1 MSKRATKVI
10 LSLAIVIVAI
20 FIAMAM
26 VNSRQ
31 PLATTGSETRLPAA
45 RTLTVQL
52 GEVRPAI
59 TAHGNVTARYELEL
73 VAEVSGRVQ
82 WVAPEFEPGQLVAA
96 DQVLL
101 RIDPINYRLALAEAR
116 AALASAELTL
126 ADSRAVKR
134 KAAIEEGELRV
145 EAARRGVEKAQQD
158 LAYTEIRAPFNTV
171 IDTKIAEYGQYLA
184 AGQPV
189 ARLLGSD
196 TAEVSLQL
204 PPSEAALLDP
214 GADVTLAATM
224 GAALQQWPARLLRIE
239 SRVDQQ
245 TRVMPVVVE
254 VDSPYDASV
263 HPDVLPLG
271 LFVGAELHGKP
282 INSAVRLPISALQ
295 ADESV
300 FVVEEGVL
308 QRRRVN
314 VVHREGNTVIVND
327 GLANGEQV
335 VVNRLEV
342 MFQGMLVER
351 VDG

>member
-1 MSKRATKVI
+1 MSKPGTKVI
-10 LSLAIVIVAI
+10 LPVAIVAVAI

-31 PLATTGSETRLPAA
+31 PLATSGSEPRLPTA
-45 RTLTVQL
+45 RTLTVEL
-52 GEVRPAI
+52 GDVRPSVI
-59 TAHGNVTARYELEL
+59 AHGSVTARYELEL
-73 VAEVSGRVQ
+73 VAEVSGRVE
-82 WVAPEFEPGQLVAA
+82 WVAPEFEPGQLVKAG
-96 DQVLL
+96 QVLL
-101 RIDPINYRLALAEAR
+101 RIDAINYRLALAEAR
-116 AALASAELTL
+116 AALASAELSL

-145 EAARRGVEKAQQD
+145 EAARRRVEKAEQD

-171 IDTKIAEYGQYLA
+171 IDTKSAEYGQYLA

-189 ARLLGSD
+189 ARLLSSD

-214 GADVTLAATM
+214 GADVTLSATM
-224 GAALQQWPARLLRIE
+224 GAEVQQWPARLLRIE
-239 SRVDQQ
+239 SRVNQQ

-263 HPDVLPLG
+263 HPHVLPLG
-271 LFVGAELHGKP
+271 LFVGAELPGKP
-282 INSAVRLPISALQ
+282 ISRAVRLPISALQ

-300 FVVEEGVL
+300 FVVQEGVL
-308 QRRRVN
+308 QRRPVS
-314 VVHREGNTVIVND
+314 VVHREGNTVIIND